1 MALSAA
7 LRNQLTAHI
16 AELERQISNL
26 SREIERQSGGLL
38 DQRDAAVDLRQRLK
52 HLMETSKLWSTIRF
66 QTHPIPMTN
75 ILDGCAE
82 EGPLLT
88 PALSKPKTI
97 TKAQIQRCISK
108 LSPRWTDKQLKAVVS
123 MFKEHGLL

>member
-1 MALSAA
+1 M
-7 LRNQLTAHI
+7 
-16 AELERQISNL
+16 
-26 SREIERQSGGLL
+26 
-38 DQRDAAVDLRQRLK
+38 
-52 HLMETSKLWSTIRF
+52 
-66 QTHPIPMTN
+66 PN

-82 EGPLLT
+82 EGALLA

-108 LSPRWTDKQLKAVVS
+108 LSPHWDDEQLEAVVS